1 MISESWSNAFVI
13 GLASFAAFLA
23 YAIVVFTA
31 LGVFGTIQDIKEADG
46 KPPKRKRNRAS
57 QYTVQR
63 HTSKNP
69 SVTVLQDGRAAH
81 VFIDH
86 GREYATVTL
95 DSDTPLTDSDVEC
108 IVKDIKKFKAEKE
121 NENG

>member
-1 MISESWSNAFVI
+1 MEAFTNVVGIAVTCIAMLLIIAGVI
-13 GLASFAAFLA
+13 
-23 YAIVVFTA
+23 A
-31 LGVFGTIQDIKEADG
+31 LGFMTY
-46 KPPKRKRNRAS
+46 
-57 QYTVQR
+57 YTVQDLRGGKEKSNKPSSRHTVKR